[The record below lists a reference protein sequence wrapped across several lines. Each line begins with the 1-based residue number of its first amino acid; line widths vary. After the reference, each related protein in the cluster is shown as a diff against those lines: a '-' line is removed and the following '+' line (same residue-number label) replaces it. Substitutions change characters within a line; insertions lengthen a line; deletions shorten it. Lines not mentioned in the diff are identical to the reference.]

1 MGGATEQSAETKNN
15 REKSCF
21 NKFVYNLVMQ
31 LLQFTQVSYEFV
43 SHQIYKKILLF
54 LQIIAACTC
63 PDLIDQNVFP
73 TDVNERAKRVLKGIK
88 HSIGCYT
95 DFIGVG
101 FIRNSIAKY
110 IEKRDGYPAD
120 ANNIFLTNGASSA
133 VKVNDIF
140 FVQ

>member
-1 MGGATEQSAETKNN
+1 MI
-15 REKSCF
+15 
-21 NKFVYNLVMQ
+21 L
-31 LLQFTQVSYEFV
+31 LLQFTQEFV
-43 SHQIYKKILLF
+43 NHQLYQKFLLL

-95 DFIGVG
+95 DSIGVG
-101 FIRNSIAKY
+101 FIRDSIAKY

-133 VKVNDIF
+133 VKVNNNIF
-140 FVQ
+140 AK